1 MLEHLGRLL
10 DVTHDLLCVLGRDG
24 YFRFTNFSWE
34 ATLGYSKKELLERP
48 YVEMIHPD
56 DRAATIADAA
66 KVMSG
71 RPTVSFENRYIC
83 KDGSHKWFSWAVT
96 ASLPEQLAF
105 AAGRDITENKRSEER
120 AVRLTQ
126 AVESCAELIA
136 VGDTEGRI
144 TFANQA
150 LLRASG
156 YKEEELVGK
165 HFSET
170 LRSPNNPTN
179 MADEIQAGIR
189 SEGKWRGECLQR
201 RRDGT
206 DFPIFLSI
214 GGIKDS
220 RGTVT
225 GILGMAQDITE
236 RRRLE
241 GQLRQA
247 QKMEAVGQLAGGV
260 AHDFNN
266 LLMVMMG
273 YAGSITDR
281 LDAAEPVRA
290 EAAEIIKAGN
300 RAALLTRQLLAFSRR
315 QVLEPKVLNL
325 NSVIKD
331 VKNMLGRLINEDIE
345 LMTDLDQE
353 LGSVKADQGQIE
365 QVIVNLVVNA
375 RDAMPRGG
383 VLTIKTA
390 NIDVDGVFSRAH
402 LPLPTGSFVRLE
414 VTDTGIG
421 MNAETQSH
429 IFEPFFTTKETG
441 RGTGLGLATVHGVVS
456 QSDGFIWVSSE
467 PGQGTSFEIFLP
479 RVSEPVPAVGRQTLS
494 RRSCR
499 GSETIL
505 LVEDDQ
511 SLRTLILDS
520 LVRNGYNVLEAA
532 NGVEA
537 LNIAQQ
543 AGGKIDL
550 VLTDVV
556 MPSMGGIQ
564 VADRISLLYPT
575 VKVLYMSGYS
585 DVEPGCHGLGQ
596 ERPLLQKPFSL
607 HYLATTLREVLERD
621 SVPVTVPQ

>member
-24 YFRFTNFSWE
+24 YFQFTNFSWE

-48 YVEMIHPD
+48 YVELIHPE
-56 DRAATIADAA
+56 DRAATLADAA

-156 YKEEELVGK
+156 YKEEEVVGK
-165 HFSET
+165 RFSET
-170 LRSPNNPTN
+170 LRSPNNPTD

-220 RGTVT
+220 RGIVT

-266 LLMVMMG
+266 LLMVIMG

-281 LDAAEPVRA
+281 LDAAEPVRT

-390 NIDVDGVFSRAH
+390 NIDVDGVFARAH

-467 PGQGTSFEIFLP
+467 PGHGTSFEIFLP
-479 RVSEPVPAVGRQTLS
+479 RVSEPAPAVGRETLS

-564 VADRISLLYPT
+564 LADRISLLYPT

-585 DVEPGCHGLGQ
+585 DVEPSCHGLGQ

-607 HYLATTLREVLERD
+607 QSLATTLREVLERN

>member
-24 YFRFTNFSWE
+24 YFQFTNFSWE
-34 ATLGYSKKELLERP
+34 ATLGYSKQQLLARP
-48 YVEMIHPD
+48 YVELIHPD

-83 KDGSHKWFSWAVT
+83 KDGSQKWFSWAVT

-126 AVESCAELIA
+126 AVESSAELVA
-136 VGDTEGRI
+136 VGDAEGRI

-156 YKEEELVGK
+156 YKEEELVGMR
-165 HFSET
+165 FSET
-170 LRSPNNPTN
+170 LRSPNNPKHIS
-179 MADEIQAGIR
+179 DEIQAGIR
-189 SEGKWRGECLQR
+189 LEGKWRGECLQR

-220 RGTVT
+220 RGNVT

-266 LLMVMMG
+266 LLMVIMG
-273 YAGSITDR
+273 YAGSITDH
-281 LDAAEPVRA
+281 LDAGDPVRK

-325 NSVIKD
+325 NSVIQD

-375 RDAMPRGG
+375 RDAMPGGG

-390 NIDVDGVFSRAH
+390 NIDVDEVYAWAH
-402 LPLPTGSFVRLE
+402 LPLPPGSFVRLE

-429 IFEPFFTTKETG
+429 IFEPFFTTKEPG
-441 RGTGLGLATVHGVVS
+441 RGTGLGLATVHGVVT

-467 PGQGTSFEIFLP
+467 PGHGTTFEIFLP
-479 RVSEPVPAVGRQTLS
+479 RVSKLVPAVGRQIVS
-494 RRSCR
+494 DRSCR

-511 SLRTLILDS
+511 SLRKLILNS
-520 LVRNGYNVLEAA
+520 LIKNGYHVLEAA

-537 LNIAQQ
+537 LNIAEQVS
-543 AGGKIDL
+543 GKIDL

-556 MPSMGGIQ
+556 MPSMGGNQ

-585 DVEPGCHGLGQ
+585 DVEPGGHGLGQ

-607 HYLATTLREVLERD
+607 QSLATTLREVLERN